1 MLRFLPGARCA
12 HTRLLVIHRRA
23 LPSQHHPTQ
32 RAPRPAPSALNLD
45 HRPCRCE
52 DEEGALCEHTLPCQI
67 ECSRFLHKQTK
78 SMIGWEGGFERV
90 LCQRTLKAAV
100 LDLPHQ
106 GASRPLFPWTSM
118 CVSSCVGRSRFRL
131 KTPAGQSFP
140 SPPLRSD
147 RASKS
152 SHMIPADI
160 FLTLESCDVG
170 TKTRAFPP
178 RVQYMSSPPR
188 LF

>member
-1 MLRFLPGARCA
+1 MAPHTYMLRFLPGARCA

-106 GASRPLFPWTSM
+106 GASGPFFHGPACVCHHVLVVRVSASRPPRANL
-118 CVSSCVGRSRFRL
+118 
-131 KTPAGQSFP
+131 
-140 SPPLRSD
+140 SPPLHSD
-147 RASKS
+147 PTGRPN
-152 SHMIPADI
+152 HP
-160 FLTLESCDVG
+160 T
-170 TKTRAFPP
+170 
-178 RVQYMSSPPR
+178 
-188 LF
+188 